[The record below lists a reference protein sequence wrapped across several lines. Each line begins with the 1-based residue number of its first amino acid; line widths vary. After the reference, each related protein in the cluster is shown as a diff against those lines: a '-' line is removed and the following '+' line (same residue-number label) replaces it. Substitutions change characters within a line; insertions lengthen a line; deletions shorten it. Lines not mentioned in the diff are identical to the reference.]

1 MSNSE
6 SAIDQEALERHKKVL
21 ADFKGL
27 EKYISPELRVSLE
40 TTMSFESREHIL
52 SLAMLA
58 IQYGRSLEQHDMIA
72 KVAKAPQHMQ
82 VLIKEVLTGTTERK
96 IVLVDGKGGPGA
108 SALVRQ
114 LMANMD
120 NSKYGKH

>member
-1 MSNSE
+1 MSNPE
-6 SAIDQEALERHKKVL
+6 SAIDQEALARRKKVL
-21 ADFKGL
+21 EDFRGL
-27 EKYISPELRVSLE
+27 DKYISPELRENLE
-40 TTMSFESREHIL
+40 SGLTAEARERIL
-52 SLAMLA
+52 PLLLLA

-96 IVLVDGKGGPGA
+96 IIVGETNVGA

-114 LMANMD
+114 LMVNMD
-120 NSKYGKH
+120 RTKH